1 VKRPVAKQQAAK
13 QHPLKPPKAKPL
25 ALGAPAPEAS
35 SGGSSPALLI
45 VGFGLL
51 LAALAAGI
59 AFMPASAVPFKVGM
73 RLERNRQ
80 AILYSGLAIGVA
92 CVLVGILT
100 ALTGR

>member
-1 VKRPVAKQQAAK
+1 MAKPKPAKQ
-13 QHPLKPPKAKPL
+13 PLKPPKAKPL
-25 ALGAPAPEAS
+25 ALGAPAPVAS
-35 SGGSSPALLI
+35 SGGSSPAPLI
-45 VGFGLL
+45 IGFGVL

-59 AFMPASAVPFKVGM
+59 AFMPASAMPFTVGM

-80 AILYSGLAIGVA
+80 TILYSGLAIGVA

>member
-1 VKRPVAKQQAAK
+1 VAKPKPARQ
-13 QHPLKPPKAKPL
+13 PLKPPKAKPL
-25 ALGAPAPEAS
+25 TLGAPVPVAS
-35 SGGSSPALLI
+35 SGGSSPAPLI
-45 VGFGLL
+45 IGFGVL

-59 AFMPASAVPFKVGM
+59 AFMPASAVPLRLDM

-80 AILYSGLAIGVA
+80 TILYSGVAIGIA